1 MNIIKPN
8 RDHLKDQSLFELF
21 ARWLLSYVKGTPE
34 YTKREMEKN
43 KKY

>member
-8 RDHLKDQSLFELF
+8 NDRLEDQSLFELF
-21 ARWLLSYVKGTPE
+21 VRWLLSNVKGTPE
-34 YTKREMEKN
+34 YTKTEMEKN